1 MSGGKPHSGKYV
13 AYYRVSTDRQGQSG
27 LGLEAQMDAVRRYLN
42 GGTWS
47 LVGEF
52 TEVESGRRS
61 ARPQLDAA
69 IALAKKEKATLVVAK
84 LDRLYRNLY
93 FVSKL
98 MHEGVDF
105 VACDNP
111 HATKLT
117 IQILA
122 AVAEHEA
129 ELISER
135 TKAALVQV
143 RARGKRLG
151 SPTPEIGA
159 ERAGEVVAAD
169 ADRRAVN
176 YQALIADL
184 RRRGLSTY
192 RELADAL
199 NARGVQT
206 ARGGAWHA
214 STVRNYEI
222 RNVAPEPMG
231 DVLPNPLK
239 RRV

>member
-1 MSGGKPHSGKYV
+1 MSIAGKPHNGKFV
-13 AYYRVSTDRQGQSG
+13 CYYRVSTDRQGQSG
-27 LGLEAQMDAVRRYLN
+27 LGLDAQRAAVAAYLN
-42 GGTWS
+42 GGQWQIA
-47 LVGEF
+47 GEF
-52 TEVESGRRS
+52 VEVESGRRGS
-61 ARPQLDAA
+61 RPQLDKA
-69 IALAKKEKATLVVAK
+69 IALAKREKATLVVAK

-105 VACDNP
+105 VACDNV

-135 TKAALVQV
+135 TKAALKQV
-143 RARGKRLG
+143 RARGKKLG

-159 ERAGEVVAAD
+159 QRSGEIVSAD
-169 ADRRAVN
+169 ADARAVN
-176 YQALIADL
+176 YQPIIADL

-192 RELADAL
+192 REIADAL
-199 NARGVQT
+199 NARGVKT
-206 ARGGAWHA
+206 ARGGNWHA
-214 STVRNYEI
+214 STVRNYEL
-222 RNVAPEPMG
+222 R
-231 DVLPNPLK
+231 DVVVELPNPLK
-239 RRV
+239 KGL